1 MGKIISIIG
10 SNSFL
15 ASYLI
20 EEFGND
26 ENVELNLFARRK
38 TKYAVCKARVNQLPF
53 NYPADN
59 LDLASLL
66 TSDIIIYC
74 AAAGV
79 QATTNLTDINEV
91 YEINAF
97 LPIRII
103 NYLNA
108 NSFIGKWISFG
119 TYFEIGD
126 NAALQSY
133 SEEKVV
139 ASNLS
144 VPNHYCCSKRLL
156 TKFIDC
162 RQFAIQAW
170 HLVLPTIYGA
180 KENKQR
186 LIPYIVETLKKQ
198 ELPLLSAGTQ
208 IRQYIHCLDVVKLL
222 RTIIDEN
229 LPYGIYNI
237 TAAETLAIKDLV
249 EAIFSLF
256 SQDPMGSLGTRN
268 SRDESMQVLQLD
280 STKIGRMIPNWSPRI
295 TLQEGLQEYL

>member
-20 EEFGND
+20 EEFGDD
-26 ENVELNLFARRK
+26 ETIELNLFARRK
-38 TKYAVCKARVNQLPF
+38 TEHAVCKARVNQLPF
-53 NYPADN
+53 NYPVDDLN
-59 LDLASLL
+59 LASLL
-66 TSDIIIYC
+66 ASDVIIYC

-79 QATTNLTDINEV
+79 QAASSLTDIDEV
-91 YEINAF
+91 YAINAF

-103 NYLNA
+103 TYLSA
-108 NSFIGKWISFG
+108 NSFSGKWISFG

-133 SEEKVV
+133 SEEEIV

-162 RQFAIQAW
+162 RQFTIQAW

-186 LIPYIVETLKKQ
+186 LIPYVIEMLKKQ

-208 IRQYIHCLDVVKLL
+208 IRQYVHCLDVVKLL
-222 RTIIDEN
+222 RIIIDEN
-229 LPYGIYNI
+229 PPYGIYNV

-249 EAIFSLF
+249 KAMFSLF
-256 SQDPMGSLGTRN
+256 GQDPKGSLGARN
-268 SRDESMQVLQLD
+268 SRDESMQVLQLE
-280 STKIGRMIPNWSPRI
+280 STKIGRAIPSWSPRI
-295 TLQEGLQEYL
+295 RLQEGLQEYL